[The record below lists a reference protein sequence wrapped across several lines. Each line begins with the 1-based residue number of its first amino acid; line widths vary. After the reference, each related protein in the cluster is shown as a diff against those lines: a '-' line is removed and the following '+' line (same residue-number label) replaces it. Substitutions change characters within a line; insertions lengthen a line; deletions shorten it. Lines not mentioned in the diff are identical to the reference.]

1 MIRTP
6 KKLRARRTFAYP
18 LGILAAVSLAALVA
32 EPALAQRGSSGALKI
47 GVIDEATLL
56 QQAPQTQTMAD
67 ALQAEFAP
75 RQRELLNMQQELQ
88 KKQDTYKRDA
98 PVMGESERADLERQ
112 IRDGERD
119 LQRANDALREDF
131 NARRNEEMQKLS
143 HMLVQEV
150 GDYAK
155 SKGYDIVLTSVV
167 YASPGVDIT
176 QEVLGVLKDHAP
188 ASSKSGSKESS
199 SKDKK

>member
-1 MIRTP
+1 M
-6 KKLRARRTFAYP
+6 KLRARRTLASS
-18 LGILAAVSLAALVA
+18 LTVLAAVALSAVVIG
-32 EPALAQRGSSGALKI
+32 PASAQRGGNSGIKI

-56 QQAPQTQTMAD
+56 QQAPQTQSMAD

-75 RQRELLNMQQELQ
+75 RQRELLTMQQDLQ

-98 PVMGESERADLERQ
+98 SVMGDSERADLERQ
-112 IRDGERD
+112 LRDGERD

-155 SKGYDIVLTSVV
+155 SKGYDLVLTNVV
-167 YASPGVDIT
+167 YAAPAVDIT
-176 QEVLGVLKDHAP
+176 EEVLGVLKDR
-188 ASSKSGSKESS
+188 SGSTKS

>member
-1 MIRTP
+1 MIRT
-6 KKLRARRTFAYP
+6 LINVRARRASALP
-18 LGILAAVSLAALVA
+18 LAALAAVTLSAAMIA
-32 EPALAQRGSSGALKI
+32 PASAQRGLKI
-47 GVIDEATLL
+47 GVVDEATLL

-98 PVMGESERADLERQ
+98 SVMGDTERTNLERE

-119 LQRANDALREDF
+119 LQRATDAYREDL

-155 SKGYDIVLTSVV
+155 SEGYDLVLTNVV
-167 YASPGVDIT
+167 YRNDSVDIT
-176 QEVLGVLKDHAP
+176 EEVLGVLK
-188 ASSKSGSKESS
+188 
-199 SKDKK
+199 KKK

>member
-1 MIRTP
+1 M
-6 KKLRARRTFAYP
+6 KFRARRTVAYP
-18 LGILAAVSLAALVA
+18 LTVLAAVALSAVVIA
-32 EPALAQRGSSGALKI
+32 PASAQRGGGALKI

-56 QQAPQTQTMAD
+56 QQAPQTQSMAD
-67 ALQAEFAP
+67 ALQTEFAS
-75 RQRELLNMQQELQ
+75 RQRDLLTMQQDLQ

-98 PVMGESERADLERQ
+98 SVMGDSERADLERQ

-155 SKGYDIVLTSVV
+155 SKGYDLVLTNVV
-167 YASPGVDIT
+167 YAASSVDIT
-176 QEVLGVLKDHAP
+176 EEVLGVLKDHAG
-188 ASSKSGSKESS
+188 SSKS